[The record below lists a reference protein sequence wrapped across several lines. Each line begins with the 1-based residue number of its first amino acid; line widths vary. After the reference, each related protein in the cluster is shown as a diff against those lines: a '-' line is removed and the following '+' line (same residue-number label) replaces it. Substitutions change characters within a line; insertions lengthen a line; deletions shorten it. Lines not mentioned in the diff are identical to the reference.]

1 MILDTPGQFFFHN
14 SLIGMIEG
22 RDDMVSIL
30 RLFDRIVKAEVKPP
44 CLIPVPKT
52 RFVVYNVSWFTIEP
66 WSSTL
71 KSQQP
76 EFERKLVPRGFTKVF
91 RVSNLISHTFTA
103 LKYPNYRLWFTG
115 QTVSLFGTWMQ
126 RTAQGY
132 LIFEIT
138 RSPVYLGYVGF
149 AYGIPSWLLMLYGGV
164 AADRFSRRKV
174 LLLAQASMMILA
186 LILAGLT
193 FAGVVQPWHIILL
206 AFLLGCANAFD
217 APARQA
223 FVTDLVEKED
233 LTNAIALNS
242 SMFNLATVVGPA
254 IAGITYA
261 AFGSAWCF
269 TINGLS
275 FIAVILALALMKL
288 PPFQAISRQVSIS
301 SEVRIGLNY
310 AARKPLIRTIIINLG
325 IISLAGLGF
334 VTLLPVWAVD
344 VLGGDST
351 TNGFLHTA
359 RGLGALSGVLLIA
372 AIGQTYSKG
381 RLFTIGT
388 FVMPIFLILL
398 SFTNIMPAS
407 FLALFGVGWGFMVI
421 INLSNTLVQTHVADE
436 LRGRV
441 MGIFTL
447 TFFGLMPIG
456 SLINGAIADKIGAP
470 QTIQINALILLV
482 ASFLLYLRFPALR
495 SQK

>member
-1 MILDTPGQFFFHN
+1 MGRGTQS
-14 SLIGMIEG
+14 SL
-22 RDDMVSIL
+22 
-30 RLFDRIVKAEVKPP
+30 
-44 CLIPVPKT
+44 
-52 RFVVYNVSWFTIEP
+52 

-71 KSQQP
+71 NTPQPQSTQKSPTQGI
-76 EFERKLVPRGFTKVF
+76 PRSSRVALFF
-91 RVSNLISHTFTA
+91 RQTFSS
-103 LKYPNYRLWFTG
+103 LRYQNYRLWFVG

-132 LIFEIT
+132 LIYELT
-138 RSPVYLGYVGF
+138 KSPVYLGYVGF
-149 AYGIPSWLLMLYGGV
+149 AYGIPSWIFMLYGGV
-164 AADRFSRRKV
+164 IADRVSRQKV
-174 LLLAQASMMILA
+174 LLGTQISMMILA
-186 LILAGLT
+186 FILAGLAFT
-193 FAGVVQPWHIILL
+193 GVVQPWQIIIL

-223 FVTDLVEKED
+223 FVTDLVERKD

-242 SMFNLATVVGPA
+242 SMINMATVLGPA
-254 IAGITYA
+254 IAGLTYA
-261 AFGSAWCF
+261 AFGPAWCF

-275 FIAVILALALMKL
+275 FIAVILALSLMKL
-288 PPFQAISRQVSIS
+288 PPFQPVSRQISIRT
-301 SEVRIGLNY
+301 EVGQGFAYI
-310 AARKPLIRTIIINLG
+310 ARKPIIRTIIFNLG
-325 IISLAGLGF
+325 ILSLAGLGF

-381 RLFTIGT
+381 KLFTIGT
-388 FVMPIFLILL
+388 FVMPVFIIILSL
-398 SFTNIMPAS
+398 TRILPAS

-421 INLSNTLVQTHVADE
+421 INLSNTMVQINVTDE

-447 TFFGLMPIG
+447 TFFGLLPIG
-456 SLINGAIADKIGAP
+456 ALINGAIADQIGAP
-470 QTIQINALILLV
+470 LTVQINALILL
-482 ASFLLYLRFPALR
+482 AAAFLLFLRFPAIR
-495 SQK
+495 SQE